1 MNGKQL
7 KNKIAGTG
15 HNIKEVAEMIGI
27 PRTNLSQALAAQD
40 IKTGLVEK
48 ISAALNLPISYFF
61 DEATNNNAVANG
73 NSSVAAINS
82 HVEGNAVLQ
91 ERVKSL
97 EALVEEKERTIKI
110 LMGK

>member
-1 MNGKQL
+1 MNGEQL
-7 KNKIAGTG
+7 KRKIAASG
-15 HNIKEVAEMIGI
+15 HNASEVARMIGI
-27 PRTNLSQALAAQD
+27 SQQSFSQSLSAQD

-48 ISAALNLPISYFF
+48 ISAALHLPISYFF
-61 DEATNNNAVANG
+61 DETTNSAVASG
-73 NSSVAAINS
+73 DSSVAAINS

-110 LMGK
+110 LMER